1 MAEADLPCAPLFG
14 LDLRAGP
21 HFALPRTLL
30 DRLVTNLVD
39 NALEHG
45 APPVEITTARDD
57 RHWIVSVRDHGPG
70 IPDDRIAAAM
80 KPFVR
85 LDAARG
91 GEGHCGLGLA
101 IVARLALD
109 RGGRCDVYNHAAG
122 GLCVRIALPIALQ
135 SA

>member
-1 MAEADLPCAPLFG
+1 
-14 LDLRAGP
+14 
-21 HFALPRTLL
+21 
-30 DRLVTNLVD
+30 VTNLVD

-45 APPVEITTARDD
+45 APPVDIATARDD
-57 RHWIVSVRDHGPG
+57 RYWVVSVRDHGPG

-101 IVARLALD
+101 IVARLAHD
-109 RGGRCDVYNHAAG
+109 RGGRCDVHNHPDG
-122 GLCVRIALPIALQ
+122 GLRIRIALPIVDQLEA
-135 SA
+135 